1 MCKWPKQ
8 QPEPEILTIY
18 RECLVWAAHG
28 AIQDYHS
35 NPPTLCATII
45 WNLKA
50 HRSHSWCPKNFFM
63 PRLDQWVYF
72 HAFCAIIIQSEKK
85 KSFTR
90 YKTND
95 KSSMSLLVTL
105 IGQLI
110 KKIDFLIQTPAD
122 EKKKMLNIFSNKIF
136 RKKIQDSQD
145 IGRK

>member
-1 MCKWPKQ
+1 MHFVPSK
-8 QPEPEILTIY
+8 
-18 RECLVWAAHG
+18 
-28 AIQDYHS
+28 S
-35 NPPTLCATII
+35 
-45 WNLKA
+45 NLK
-50 HRSHSWCPKNFFM
+50 KIF
-63 PRLDQWVYF
+63 
-72 HAFCAIIIQSEKK
+72 
-85 KSFTR
+85 SFTR